1 MASNFSICGICD
13 FRHVTIPSVVW
24 CSECDEGLCDDCKEH
39 HSISKSSRDHDIV
52 PIGDYQNLP
61 SEVLQV
67 SQSCRKHN
75 QRFQIFCKKH
85 DCPCC
90 KKCVIEVHNDCKDFV
105 DIDDVI
111 KNVKSSNAFQE
122 LEHTLSDIADY
133 MQRVKQNREENLISI
148 KEQKEQIETKIL
160 KAREA
165 INNHLDF
172 LQHTLIGVLNLTIDK
187 QNKDIHQFLKLI
199 EKNKK
204 DIEEF
209 QSNHL
214 KIKQHASEL
223 QTFLTLKQMERDIAT
238 KEEFIQSIGKS
249 GSLSHT
255 RFFCKIDTYLENL
268 TNDVKRFGE
277 VVTET
282 KPNNIPFVRQK
293 DKQAA
298 QSLIPVPT
306 KSIDDLKLT
315 LVQSFNT
322 YSREVRGCAMLTDG
336 KMVFTCYTPGYVTVV
351 NPDGSKYCEIKTG
364 NVFDVIY
371 LGDNIIAVTSGYNS
385 NHIHF
390 IDIKLKTIKKSLNV
404 DSSNDGIDLYD
415 KDLIYCARAQGLKKI
430 SFRDCSAGTIIN
442 SKLRDWS
449 YVKTFNDTIIYTD
462 KDQSTVTCTDMQ
474 GQIRWEFKDLSILKF
489 PLGIAVDNSG
499 NVYVIGRHSCNV
511 VVISPDGQRY
521 RQLLST
527 RDGLKEPS
535 VLHYDLISNK
545 LLVANVIEK
554 AFLFDVTS

>member
-1 MASNFSICGICD
+1 MASNVSVCGICD
-13 FRHVTIPSVVW
+13 FRHVTKPSVVW
-24 CSECDEGLCDDCKEH
+24 CSNAMKGYVMTVKNTTVFPNH
-39 HSISKSSRDHDIV
+39 HFSKF
-52 PIGDYQNLP
+52 P
-61 SEVLQV
+61 SLAENIIKGSKYSV
-67 SQSCRKHN
+67 
-75 QRFQIFCKKH
+75 KKH

-90 KKCVIEVHNDCKDFV
+90 KKCVIEVYNECKDFV
-105 DIDDVI
+105 DIDDII

-122 LEHTLSDIADY
+122 IEHTLSDIADY

-172 LQHTLIGVLNLTIDK
+172 LQHNLIEALNLTIDK
-187 QNKDIHQFLKLI
+187 QNKDIYQFLKLV

-214 KIKQHASEL
+214 KIKQHTSEL

-238 KEEFIQSIGKS
+238 KEEFIQSISKS
-249 GSLSHT
+249 
-255 RFFCKIDTYLENL
+255 NL

-315 LVQSFNT
+315 LVQSLNT
-322 YSREVRGCAMLTDG
+322 LSRSIRGCAMLTDG
-336 KMVFTCYTPGYVTVV
+336 KMVFTCYIPGYVTVV

-364 NVFDVIY
+364 NDFDVIY
-371 LGDNIIAVTSGYNS
+371 LGDNSIAVTSCYNS
-385 NHIHF
+385 NHIHL

-404 DSSNDGIDLYD
+404 GSSNDGIALYD

-430 SFRDCSAGTIIN
+430 S
-442 SKLRDWS
+442 
-449 YVKTFNDTIIYTD
+449 
-462 KDQSTVTCTDMQ
+462 
-474 GQIRWEFKDLSILKF
+474 
-489 PLGIAVDNSG
+489 
-499 NVYVIGRHSCNV
+499 
-511 VVISPDGQRY
+511 
-521 RQLLST
+521 
-527 RDGLKEPS
+527 
-535 VLHYDLISNK
+535 
-545 LLVANVIEK
+545 
-554 AFLFDVTS
+554 